1 MKRKSGHIV
10 RYTDAELRA
19 MEKRG
24 ESKTDWKAA
33 AKKPLPDGGDPD
45 DAMDDDIDWVTTDL
59 PKPRRKDHMTLR
71 IDSDVLS
78 WFRALGKG
86 YQSRINAILRRYYE
100 QHTRSA
106 LRGERVSDSR
116 RSTSEFKQKS

>member
-1 MKRKSGHIV
+1 MSRKSGRIV
-10 RYTDAELRA
+10 RYTAAELRA

-33 AKKPLPDGGDPD
+33 AKKPLPDGSDPD
-45 DAMDDDIDWVTTDL
+45 DAMEEIDWVTMEL

-71 IDSDVLS
+71 IDSDVLA

-100 QHTRSA
+100 QHTR
-106 LRGERVSDSR
+106 
-116 RSTSEFKQKS
+116 